1 MVWHV
6 RVNQVWRN
14 RLPAGG
20 LPWSGGFILSL
31 LHSLSANRLNQE
43 QEDVL
48 VPAVGFGGEV
58 SLGHES
64 TQHIVPGPL
73 VAGHQSF
80 TLALLPTVAVGGG
93 TCPLQF
99 TVVALVARPGTL
111 GAATQGLGQ
120 AARATLEYVLVDML
134 GSCPREAARVIA
146 ADHVEWGGIDIRVGG
161 EDH

>member
-6 RVNQVWRN
+6 RVNKVWRN

-64 TQHIVPGPL
+64 AQHIVPGPL
-73 VAGHQSF
+73 VSGYKSLTFAF
-80 TLALLPTVAVGGG
+80 LPAVAVGGG

-99 TVVALVARPGTL
+99 AVVTLVTCPGTL
-111 GAATQGLGQ
+111 RAVTQSLRQ
-120 AARATLEYVLVDML
+120 SARATLEYVLVDML
-134 GSCPREAARVIA
+134 SSRPREAARVIT
-146 ADHVEWGGIDIRVGG
+146 ADHVEWGGVDIRVGG